1 MTGFEAQV
9 NRLRT
14 EGEFFTAGRPV
25 YIGRSPGR
33 LDLMGGNVDYT
44 GGLVFE
50 ATIREATWGAVQ
62 LRGDQKILFWNPQM
76 VERGWQERVQ
86 FEFDAMTD
94 EKTVRSLVNADPS
107 HRWTAYVLGIFYWL
121 RLHYP
126 EAVKT
131 GANVFLY
138 SEVPLNKG
146 VSSSAAVEVAVMKP
160 AARAYG
166 VDLHGIELAEAC
178 QWVEN
183 VIAESAC
190 GIMDQA
196 AAVLGDEGY
205 VLPLLCQPCQ
215 FRPLVRLPKD
225 LRCWAVDSGVSHAVT
240 GIEYE
245 AARAAAFMG
254 YKLICDWEGLP
265 VTPDSKSRI
274 PRFTDPRWKG
284 YLSEVAPS
292 IFRSKYE
299 SRLPERM
306 GGAEFFRGGQFHPDP
321 FTSVRPEISYRVQ
334 NCTRYAIEE
343 NQRIQLFV
351 ELARGAAVNAS
362 EDAWRL
368 MGDLMYQSHYSY
380 TECGLGN
387 EATDLLVGL
396 VREQGTANGLYGA
409 KVTGG
414 GAGGTVA
421 ILGRKDAQEPFRNVV
436 RRYAE
441 IRQIEPYV
449 FDGSSMGADR
459 FGVILQQE

>member
-1 MTGFEAQV
+1 MTPFETQV
-9 NRLRT
+9 ASLR
-14 EGEFFTAGRPV
+14 GGGKFFASGRPIF
-25 YIGRSPGR
+25 IGRCPGR

-62 LRGDQKILFWNPQM
+62 LRDDRRVVFRNPQM
-76 VERGWQERVQ
+76 AERGWQEQVE
-86 FEFDAMTD
+86 FELDALTD
-94 EKTVRSLVNADPS
+94 EATVRRMVNADPKV
-107 HRWTAYVLGIFYWL
+107 RWTAYVLGNFYL
-121 RLHYP
+121 LAQRYP
-126 EAVKT
+126 HAVRT
-131 GANVFLY
+131 GANVYLQ

-146 VSSSAAVEVAVMKP
+146 VSSSAALEVAVMKP
-160 AARAYG
+160 AARAYRI
-166 VDLHGIELAEAC
+166 DLHGIELAEAC

-196 AAVLGDEGY
+196 AATLGDEDY

-215 FRPLVRLPKD
+215 PFPLVRLPEA
-225 LRCWAVDSGVSHAVT
+225 LHCWAVDSGVSHAVT

-265 VTPDSKSRI
+265 VTQDINSRI
-274 PRFTDPRWKG
+274 PRFTDPRWRG
-284 YLSEVAPS
+284 YLSEVSPS
-292 IFRSKYE
+292 VFRSKYE
-299 SRLPERM
+299 WRLPERM
-306 GGAEFFRGGQFHPDP
+306 PGSEFLVKGQFHPDP
-321 FTSVRPEISYRVQ
+321 FTTVRPEIQYRVR

-351 ELARGAAVNAS
+351 ELARGAAARPS
-362 EDAWRL
+362 EDAYWL

-387 EATDLLVGL
+387 EATDLLVDL
-396 VREQGTANGLYGA
+396 VRQQGASAGLYGA

-421 ILGRKDAQEPFRNVV
+421 ILGRRNAQEAFQKVV
-436 RRYAE
+436 RAYAE
-441 IRQIEPYV
+441 ARHIEPYV
-449 FDGSSMGADR
+449 IDGSSMGADR
-459 FGVILQQE
+459 FGVIVQ

>member
-1 MTGFEAQV
+1 MTAFEKEV
-9 NRLRT
+9 SGLRA
-14 EGEFFTAGRPV
+14 EEQFFASCRPV

-62 LRGDQKILFWNPQM
+62 LRADRRIVFWNPR
-76 VERGWQERVQ
+76 VAERGWRDRVE
-86 FEFDAMTD
+86 FEFDAMTGD
-94 EKTVRSLVNADPS
+94 ESVRRMVNADPGL
-107 HRWTAYVLGIFYWL
+107 RWTAYVLGVFYLL
-121 RLHYP
+121 RQRYP
-126 EAVKT
+126 ESVTT
-131 GANVFLY
+131 GANIYLQ
-138 SEVPLNKG
+138 SDVPLNKG
-146 VSSSAAVEVAVMKP
+146 VSSSAAVEIAVMKP

-166 VDLHGIELAEAC
+166 IDLHGIELAEAC

-196 AAVLGDEGY
+196 AAVLGDEGH
-205 VLPLLCQPCQ
+205 VLPLLCQPGQ
-215 FRPLVRLPKD
+215 ARPLVRLPEC
-225 LRCWAVDSGVSHAVT
+225 LHCWGVDSGVSHAVT

-265 VTPDSKSRI
+265 VTRDTASRI
-274 PRFTDPRWKG
+274 PRFTDPRWRG
-284 YLSEVAPS
+284 YLSDVTPS
-292 IFRSKYE
+292 LFRSKYE
-299 SRLPERM
+299 QRLPESIS
-306 GGAEFFRGGQFHPDP
+306 GAEFLSAGQFHADP
-321 FTSVRPEISYRVQ
+321 FTQMRLEVTYRIR

-351 ELARGAAVNAS
+351 ELARGSAIDPS

-387 EATDLLVGL
+387 DATDLLVDL
-396 VREQGTANGLYGA
+396 VRQHGSSKGLYGA

-421 ILGRKDAQEPFRNVV
+421 ILGRADAREAFDRVV
-436 RRYAE
+436 QCYAE
-441 IRQIEPYV
+441 MRHIKPHV
-449 FDGSSMGADR
+449 FDGSSMGADK
-459 FGVILQQE
+459 FGVVVQGG

>member
-1 MTGFEAQV
+1 MTAFEREVAS
-9 NRLRT
+9 LR
-14 EGEFFTAGRPV
+14 GDGKFFAASRPI
-25 YIGRSPGR
+25 YISRCPGR

-62 LRGDQKILFWNPQM
+62 LRSDRRVVFWNPQM
-76 VERGWQERVQ
+76 TERGWQERV
-86 FEFDAMTD
+86 EFDLDALTD
-94 EKTVRSLVNADPS
+94 EATVRSMVNASPS
-107 HRWTAYVLGIFYWL
+107 VRWTAYTLGNFYLLL
-121 RLHYP
+121 RRYP
-126 EAVKT
+126 AVVKT
-131 GANVFLY
+131 GANVYLR

-166 VDLHGIELAEAC
+166 IDLHGIELAEAC

-196 AAVLGDEGY
+196 AATLGDEDC
-205 VLPLLCQPCQ
+205 VLPLLCQPGQ
-215 FRPLVRLPKD
+215 AFPLVRLPKE
-225 LRCWAVDSGVSHAVT
+225 LHCWAIDSGVSHAVT

-265 VTPDSKSRI
+265 VTFDAKSRI
-274 PRFTDPRWKG
+274 PRYTDPRWRG
-284 YLSEVAPS
+284 YLSEVTPS
-292 IFRSKYE
+292 LFRSKYE
-299 SRLPERM
+299 WRLPERM
-306 GGAEFFRGGQFHPDP
+306 PGSEFLVGAQFHPDP
-321 FTSVRPEISYRVQ
+321 FTSVRPEISYRVR
-334 NCTRYAIEE
+334 NCARYAVEE

-351 ELARGAAVNAS
+351 ELARGAAVQPSDSAF
-362 EDAWRL
+362 WL

-387 EATDLLVGL
+387 EATDLLVDL
-396 VREQGTANGLYGA
+396 VRQQGAGAGLYGA

-421 ILGRKDAQEPFRNVV
+421 VLGRRDARKAFEKVV
-436 RRYAE
+436 HAYAE
-441 IRQIEPYV
+441 ARQIEPYV
-449 FDGSSMGADR
+449 IDGSSMGADR
-459 FGVILQQE
+459 FGIVVI